1 MLQKITTRKQDDPAQ
16 TGRVVE
22 TQAIYRMIGLARR
35 AGRVIGG
42 NDAVDKAIRQR
53 QARLVIV
60 AADAAGRT
68 SRQIEQTAGRDR
80 IAIAVFGEKQQLG
93 HWTGSV
99 NRAVLAIVDTHF
111 ASRLHEMIRQAADGP
126 VIVNRAVAPEV

>member
-1 MLQKITTRKQDDPAQ
+1 MIQKRTTRKRDKPAQ
-16 TGRVVE
+16 TGSVVE

-42 NDAVDKAIRQR
+42 TDAVDKAIRQQ

-60 AADAAGRT
+60 ASDAAGRT
-68 SRQIEQTAGRDR
+68 CRQIEQTASHDR
-80 IAIAVFGEKQQLG
+80 IAVTVFGEKQQLG

-111 ASRLHEMIRQAADGP
+111 ALRLHDMIKQAADVP
-126 VIVNRAVAPEV
+126 VQVNKAAAPEV

>member
-1 MLQKITTRKQDDPAQ
+1 MLQKMTTRKRDDPAR
-16 TGRVVE
+16 TGCVVE

-53 QARLVIV
+53 QARLIIV
-60 AADAAGRT
+60 ASDAAGRT
-68 SRQIEQTAGRDR
+68 CRQIEQTANRDR
-80 IAIAVFGEKQQLG
+80 VAIAVFGDKQQLG

-111 ASRLHEMIRQAADGP
+111 ASRLHDMIRQAADRA
-126 VIVNRAVAPEV
+126 VQASRAVAREV

>member
-1 MLQKITTRKQDDPAQ
+1 MIHKITTHQRDNPVQA
-16 TGRVVE
+16 GSVVE
-22 TQAIYRMIGLARR
+22 NQAIYRMIGLARR

-42 NDAVDKAIRQR
+42 NEAVDKAIRQR

-60 AADAAGRT
+60 ATDAAGRT
-68 SRQIEQTAGRDR
+68 CRQIEQTASHDR
-80 IAIAVFGEKQQLG
+80 IAVTVFGEKQQLG

-111 ASRLHEMIRQAADGP
+111 ALRLQDMIKQAAGGP
-126 VIVNRAVAPEV
+126 VQAGKAAAPEV